1 MGGRLLVSVAVVGV
15 TAAAAHAKIDDTGG
29 SIGWIAAAIAA
40 ISYGSYGV
48 PIKATLDLEVHPFVL
63 QSYKTTVLFL
73 MSWCALMLDH
83 HLHRNDDEDTPSRP
97 FFTPWGLL
105 SGLLWVVGGTGGI
118 YGIRNAGMATAV
130 GTWAS
135 VMVLVNFVWGILIF
149 KEPMRSFPATV
160 AAFLLLCVGL
170 IGMSKYSAPSAS
182 SSSSMTP
189 LTRSTSLT
197 SIHQSEQEFKGFEEP
212 ELAVLEDSLLATK
225 ASCDSNSVETTPVA
239 ATTTISPRVK
249 LTSRRK
255 GGNSNSKIMHDERNS
270 SVTDIAENDLGS
282 GGGSQEMTP
291 FLMTTVVDDDDV
303 IEKLIST
310 SMEKSEGRRSSTHVV
325 LCSGRVV
332 LTKRRLGIACSVFN
346 GLFSGSSLIPL
357 HYAKSQGFGGLAYIP
372 SFAIGALLSNLS
384 LWGVYLFINCCSIL
398 HHRSSVST
406 LSIPQQ
412 QQHYEDGMINR
423 GGLVTTVAVLSPSI
437 LKQAMAAM
445 PQFHF
450 KVLWFRGFVAGLL
463 LSIAMFGSILSTTYL
478 GQGVGN
484 SLVQTKILISGL
496 WGIFWYK
503 EITDRRAITNWF
515 LSAVLCVFSI
525 LWLSY
530 ERLAV
535 TRATTAAGAREL
547 PN

>member
-1 MGGRLLVSVAVVGV
+1 MVGRLLALVAVAGG
-15 TAAAAHAKIDDTGG
+15 TTAAAHAEYDDSGG
-29 SIGWIAAAIAA
+29 CIGWIAAGVAA

-48 PIKATLDLEVHPFVL
+48 PIKATLDVEVHPFVL

-73 MSWCALMLDH
+73 MSWYALL
-83 HLHRNDDEDTPSRP
+83 LEDEGTPSRP

-170 IGMSKYSAPSAS
+170 IGMSKCSAPSASFS

-189 LTRSTSLT
+189 LTRSTSTTAL
-197 SIHQSEQEFKGFEEP
+197 HQSEQAPVGFEEP
-212 ELAVLEDSLLATK
+212 ELAALEESLLATTVNG
-225 ASCDSNSVETTPVA
+225 DSNSVEATAVA
-239 ATTTISPRVK
+239 ATTISPRVK

-255 GGNSNSKIMHDERNS
+255 GGNSNANNNMHDERS
-270 SVTDIAENDLGS
+270 GSVSNIADTDLGG
-282 GGGSQEMTP
+282 GGGSQEMVP
-291 FLMTTVVDDDDV
+291 FLMTTVIDDDDV
-303 IEKLIST
+303 VEEPIST
-310 SMEKSEGRRSSTHVV
+310 LMEKAEGRRSSTHVV
-325 LCSGRVV
+325 LCSGRVI
-332 LTKRRLGIACSVFN
+332 LTKRQLGIAFSVFN
-346 GLFSGSSLIPL
+346 GLVSGSSLIPL

-372 SFAIGALLSNLS
+372 SFAIGAFVSNLS
-384 LWGVYLFINCCSIL
+384 LWGLYLFITYWSIL
-398 HHRSSVST
+398 HHHSSVST
-406 LSIPQQ
+406 PPPQQ
-412 QQHYEDGMINR
+412 QYEDGMMNL
-423 GGLVTTVAVLSPSI
+423 GGLATTVAVLSPSI
-437 LKQAMAAM
+437 LKQAMAAL

-530 ERLAV
+530 ERLAL
-535 TRATTAAGAREL
+535 TRATVAVVAGE
-547 PN
+547 PPK